1 MKVNA
6 AENNLSIESV
16 KRFSEISLKNLEYLY
31 LSNLVNNTE
40 KNGFPTLEVL
50 ALLRGCDMPK
60 LRNIQ
65 IDGNNFESS
74 NEYKVKRIME
84 ELKAK

>member
-1 MKVNA
+1 MR
-6 AENNLSIESV
+6 E
-16 KRFSEISLKNLEYLY
+16 FSKISLRKLEYLY
-31 LSNLVNNTE
+31 LSSPIVNTE

-50 ALLRGCDMPK
+50 AMLRTCDMPK

-84 ELKAK
+84 ELKANERNVHIHV